1 MANLVKLTIGYD
13 QLIKEKTCDNYAW
26 HKKSWD
32 MFKYHPELKD
42 RGLKP
47 YEKRGPCPF
56 LSRYTQKFNHDE
68 LLIISKYK
76 PKRPDWCRKEQWQLT
91 QINSS
96 YLSQPSYLFDLYANP
111 TKSVK
116 KENGKGGYT
125 KNGKRLSLMDI
136 PAQTKWLTAKGQ
148 LHGFKLAEHVPL
160 RIDKPV
166 FHRFNRKGKKGLHVG
181 VRFQGGLFVTDPSAF
196 QKAFLE
202 GIGTA
207 KGFGFGLLLVKPT
220 YL

>member
-1 MANLVKLTIGYD
+1 MVNLLKLTINYN
-13 QLIKEKTCDNYAW
+13 QLAEEQLRDNYAW
-26 HKKSWD
+26 HKKAWD
-32 MFKYHPELKD
+32 MFKYHPELQD
-42 RGLKP
+42 RNSKP
-47 YEKRGPCPF
+47 YEDRGPCPF
-56 LSRYTQKFNHDE
+56 LSRYTQKFSHDE
-68 LLIISKYK
+68 LLIVSKYM
-76 PKRPDWCRKEQWQLT
+76 PIRPDWCSNGQWHLA
-91 QINSS
+91 QIDSS

-116 KENGKGGYT
+116 KEDGKGGYT

-136 PAQTKWLTAKGQ
+136 PAQTQWLFAKGQ
-148 LHGFKLAEHVPL
+148 LHGFKLAEHIPL

-166 FHRFNRKGKKGLHVG
+166 SHRFNRKGKNGLHVG

-207 KGFGFGLLLVKPT
+207 KGFGFGLMLIKPAQF
-220 YL
+220 